1 MAGFHWK
8 QGKQFLLTK
17 LINYAKLLEQQTQ
30 QSSHVERKGQKSG
43 GDCISVM
50 HVYPKAHDE
59 TIPYPPSQYES
70 FVFRNTV
77 DMRNVLYISRHWR
90 GLFITSK
97 SHRIMKHQRAW
108 SVHAF
113 TTKERWTNESH
124 TASDRSPRTWENYKL
139 NSFARYGSCMH
150 DLWEPTSPKWD
161 EKEPYQPATPG

>member
-50 HVYPKAHDE
+50 HLYPKAHDE
-59 TIPYPPSQYES
+59 MIPYPPSQYES

-77 DMRNVLYISRHWR
+77 DMRNMLYISLALERFVYYQQELQNYEASA
-90 GLFITSK
+90 GL
-97 SHRIMKHQRAW
+97 
-108 SVHAF
+108 
-113 TTKERWTNESH
+113 
-124 TASDRSPRTWENYKL
+124 
-139 NSFARYGSCMH
+139 
-150 DLWEPTSPKWD
+150 
-161 EKEPYQPATPG
+161 

>member
-30 QSSHVERKGQKSG
+30 QSSHVEHKGQKSG

-59 TIPYPPSQYES
+59 TVPYPPSQYES

-77 DMRNVLYISRHWR
+77 DMRNVLYISLALERFVYYQQEPQNYEASA
-90 GLFITSK
+90 GLECACIHNNRTMK
-97 SHRIMKHQRAW
+97 QWKPHRIRSLTSHVRELQTKQFCKIWILHAW
-108 SVHAF
+108 PMHALKF
-113 TTKERWTNESH
+113 LKGCEQ
-124 TASDRSPRTWENYKL
+124 
-139 NSFARYGSCMH
+139 NSIMI
-150 DLWEPTSPKWD
+150 
-161 EKEPYQPATPG
+161 